1 MRVDEIIRR
10 KSKIV
15 QRKRY
20 TVKDP
25 NTGEYVHTPQGV
37 MVDVE
42 NFHKPSFRPLKRNHE
57 VGDIL
62 GTIGDWLDLMG
73 ATEVDIAPARKKAT
87 QSAEY
92 QKLIRW
98 GFKDVST
105 PGEIAAGTI
114 TLRFEDFNPPEVWY
128 GHTYPATPLI
138 RRVHINGNIRTHRAE
153 NTYHAGRGTTFKPM
167 TAADHPDMSAVD
179 RLAGSMIKSL
189 GRLVSM
195 YRAKLLKAVL
205 KTPLTPGDRSDN

>member
-10 KSKIV
+10 KSKVVTRKQYSRLIPGTKDYEHSQDGFDV
-15 QRKRY
+15 Q
-20 TVKDP
+20 
-25 NTGEYVHTPQGV
+25 
-37 MVDVE
+37 VDS
-42 NFHKPSFRPLKRNHE
+42 FHKPSFQPLKRNTE
-57 VGDIL
+57 VGAIL

-73 ATEVDIAPARKKAT
+73 ATEADIAPAREKAT
-87 QSAEY
+87 RSAEY
-92 QKLIRW
+92 QKLLRW

-114 TLRFEDFNPPEVWY
+114 TLRFEDFNPPEVWN

-189 GRLVSM
+189 GRLVTL
-195 YRAKLLKAVL
+195 YRKKLLKSVL
-205 KTPLTPGDRSDN
+205 TKPLTPGDRDD